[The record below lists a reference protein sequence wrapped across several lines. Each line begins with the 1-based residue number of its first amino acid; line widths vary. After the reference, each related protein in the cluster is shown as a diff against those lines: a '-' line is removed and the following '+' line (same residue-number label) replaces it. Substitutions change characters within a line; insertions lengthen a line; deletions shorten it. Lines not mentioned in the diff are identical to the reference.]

1 VIDVRGWGIKGVKV
15 RWLYIKEDMV
25 IRVIGYKF

>member
-1 VIDVRGWGIKGVKV
+1 MLGVGGLGVKV
-15 RWLYIKEDMV
+15 RWFYIKEDMV